1 MAKLDLIDV
10 TLTAD
15 TNIFA
20 DNDVIAATQE
30 VEHAFR
36 AKNQTRM
43 LRTITLLD
51 EDDQAQDIDLIFLN
65 ANSSV
70 GAENAAFSLTDAA
83 ARTVIG
89 YVSVVIADYID
100 TGGSVLAYKTGLA
113 LPMKSAADSTS
124 LYVAAVARSGT
135 PTYTASG
142 LKLRL
147 GLE

>member
-10 TLTAD
+10 TLSSFAGQL
-15 TNIFA
+15 A
-20 DNDVIAATQE
+20 DNDVIAATEEIQ
-30 VEHAFR
+30 HAFR

-51 EDDQAQDIDLIFLN
+51 EDDPAQDIDLIFLN

-70 GAENAAFSLTDAA
+70 GAEDAAFSLTDAA

-89 YVSVVIADYID
+89 YVSVVIANYID
-100 TGGSVLAYKTGLA
+100 TGGSVLAYKTDLA

-124 LYVAAVARSGT
+124 LYVAAVCRSGT

-147 GLE
+147 GFE

>member
-1 MAKLDLIDV
+1 MAKLDLIDH
-10 TLTAD
+10 TLSSFAG
-15 TNIFA
+15 ILA
-20 DNDVIAATQE
+20 DNDVIAATEEIQH
-30 VEHAFR
+30 VFR

-51 EDDQAQDIDLIFLN
+51 EDDQIQDIDLIFLN
-65 ANSSV
+65 ASGSV
-70 GAENAAFSLTDAA
+70 GAEDAAFSMTDAV

-89 YVSVVIADYID
+89 YVSIVIADYID
-100 TGGSVLAYKTGLA
+100 LANQGFVYKTGLA
-113 LPMKSAADSTS
+113 LPLKSVADSTS
-124 LYVAAVARSGT
+124 LYIAAVCRSGT